1 MALTDRQ
8 LLALPK
14 VHLHCHLEGTLRAP
28 TFVELARRDGVSL
41 RYHPHAGE
49 NAAFADA
56 DTGVSPEDPYRFATF
71 QEFLFTFAAV
81 SRSLSRTDDYA
92 RLAREFVEDA
102 RTQNVLYGELFIS
115 PSVWRFFH
123 PELDVREAV
132 TAIVG
137 ELRAAEAEYKL
148 IVDLTRNF
156 GIDKA
161 METSELAVSLIDLD
175 VIGVGLGGDEARFPP
190 ELFCDAFAYARSY
203 GLHCVAHAGEAG
215 DASSVRGAV
224 EALGAERI
232 GHGVRAIDDPAVVD
246 LLVERGVAL
255 EICPTSNFLTGAAER
270 GRPHPFLEL
279 DRAGVA
285 IAIDADDPALF
296 ETSISAEYG
305 YVLEQA
311 GPDTLERF
319 VINAAGAT
327 FLSPERKR
335 ELLGRVGAELAAGR
349 RTVERNVGT

>member
-1 MALTDRQ
+1 MASVDSRVQ
-8 LLALPK
+8 ALPK

-28 TFVELARRDGVSL
+28 TFVEFARRDGVSL

-49 NAAFADA
+49 NGAFADA
-56 DTGVSPEDPYRFATF
+56 DSGVSPDDPYTFANF

-81 SRSLSRTDDYA
+81 GRALSHVDDYA

-102 RTQNVLYGELFIS
+102 RAQNVLYGELFIS
-115 PSVWRFFH
+115 PSVWKFFH
-123 PELDVREAV
+123 PGLDVREAV
-132 TAIVG
+132 SAIVS

-156 GIDKA
+156 GVDQA
-161 METSELAVSLIDLD
+161 MQNAELAVSLVDLD
-175 VIGVGLGGDEARFPP
+175 VIGIGLGGDEVRFPP
-190 ELFCDAFAYARSY
+190 ELFCDSFAYARAH

-232 GHGVRAIDDPAVVD
+232 GHGVRAIEDPSVVE
-246 LLVERGVAL
+246 LLVDRGIAL
-255 EICPTSNFLTGAAER
+255 EVCPTSNFLTGVADR
-270 GRPHPFLEL
+270 SRPHPFLAL

-296 ETSISAEYG
+296 ATSIGAEYA
-305 YVLEQA
+305 YVLDRA
-311 GPDTLERF
+311 GLDTLERF
-319 VINAAGAT
+319 VTNAANAS
-327 FLSPERKR
+327 FLPADRKR
-335 ELLGRVGAELAAGR
+335 ELVRRVGAELSLAR
-349 RTVERNVGT
+349 RRAEHDVRT